1 MEKLNAIVSRFGA
14 AAKTK
19 LANPAATGEPEDQ
32 LRAPLER
39 LFEDL
44 AVLCGFKAEY
54 FAAVGETA
62 LSTLKTRPDY
72 AITMRKVL
80 VGYVEVKAPERD
92 LIHVDTVATTGS
104 NGKSFSRCP
113 ICFTPMATPSVCG
126 KPANSSVRS
135 LNWMETSKNL
145 VQNSPRRSSCFNGS
159 TTSFAGNRFR
169 RSLHQS

>member
-14 AAKTK
+14 AAKAK

-44 AVLCGFKAEY
+44 AVLCDFTAEW
-54 FAAVGETA
+54 FSAGGESA

-80 VGYVEVKAPERD
+80 VGYVEVKAP
-92 LIHVDTVATTGS
+92 
-104 NGKSFSRCP
+104 GKGF
-113 ICFTPMATPSVCG
+113 
-126 KPANSSVRS
+126 
-135 LNWMETSKNL
+135 
-145 VQNSPRRSSCFNGS
+145 
-159 TTSFAGNRFR
+159 
-169 RSLHQS
+169 